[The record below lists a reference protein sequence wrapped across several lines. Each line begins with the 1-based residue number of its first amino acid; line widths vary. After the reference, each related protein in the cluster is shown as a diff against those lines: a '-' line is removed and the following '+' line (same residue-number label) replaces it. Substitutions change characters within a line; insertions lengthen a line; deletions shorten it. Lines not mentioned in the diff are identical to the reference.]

1 MADRPDTMMEPQ
13 VEELL
18 ARCHSKFSLVTLAAK
33 RAREINSYYGN
44 LGESS
49 GQIVPPQVTS
59 TASKPLSIA
68 FEEIAGDKV
77 EGVVIDRAALAAA
90 AEAADAGDDAGPAV
104 DGDS

>member
-18 ARCHSKFSLVTLAAK
+18 GRCESKFSLVTLAAK

-44 LGESS
+44 LGEGT

-68 FEEIAGDKV
+68 FEEIAADKV
-77 EGVVIDRAALAAA
+77 EGVVIDRTAP
-90 AEAADAGDDAGPAV
+90 AEADDAVEDQPVA
-104 DGDS
+104 DGDA

>member
-18 ARCHSKFSLVTLAAK
+18 ERCESKFSLVTLAAK

-44 LGESS
+44 LGEGT
-49 GQIVPPQVTS
+49 GQVVPPQVTS

-68 FEEIAGDKV
+68 FEEIAADKV
-77 EGVVIDRAALAAA
+77 EGVVIDRTALA
-90 AEAADAGDDAGPAV
+90 EADDAVEDQPVA
-104 DGDS
+104 DGDA

>member
-18 ARCHSKFSLVTLAAK
+18 SRCESKFSLVTLAAK

-44 LGESS
+44 LGEGT

-68 FEEIAGDKV
+68 FEEIAADKV
-77 EGVVIDRAALAAA
+77 VGVVIDRTALAETADVTDE
-90 AEAADAGDDAGPAV
+90 AEPVA
-104 DGDS
+104 DGDA